1 MFNSIRNRFANKY
14 VKMIEPDTFDKVIC
28 GSALIGLVSGST
40 YGALDSSRRY
50 SNPLLLNTVMTSA
63 LGGCVGAVMGLVVG
77 IASPILVPT
86 LIISG
91 VIGVGTYGY
100 SFLEKKLIQ
109 NKK

>member
-28 GSALIGLVSGST
+28 GSGLIGLVSGSV
-40 YGALDSSRRY
+40 YGALDSRKY
-50 SNPLLLNTVMTSA
+50 SNPLLLDTVMTSA
-63 LGGCVGAVMGLVVG
+63 LGGCVGAVVGLVGG
-77 IASPILVPT
+77 IASPILFPT

-91 VIGVGTYGY
+91 VIGAGTYGY
-100 SFLEKKLIQ
+100 SFLEKKMIQ